1 MALQF
6 ALAALAANRRV
17 RRKAP
22 CASPP
27 AQNWLAFVQPVWII
41 MGVSQLA
48 LSNTYKVWAAD
59 NLVYGPVELPT
70 LIQWVHERRVRA
82 DTWLLSH
89 VDRNWRQAGDLE
101 SLRQHFHTAEVDT
114 TFRIRE
120 AEQANSIAPEEL
132 RQFDIFAS
140 LSNEQLQN
148 LLQLGEH
155 CTHFPG
161 EIILKKGDPG
171 DAVFFVLQGEVK
183 ARLMVGGQDQVLA
196 RIPAGEF
203 FGEMAML
210 TQTPRSADI
219 VCEQRTRLL
228 RLSSQ
233 SFLQLIDESPQMA
246 ARIMFALASTLAG
259 RMSDTNKKY
268 QNEIASGFAWR

>member
-1 MALQF
+1 M
-6 ALAALAANRRV
+6 
-17 RRKAP
+17 
-22 CASPP
+22 
-27 AQNWLAFVQPVWII
+27 
-41 MGVSQLA
+41 SQLA

-89 VDRNWRQAGDLE
+89 VDRGWRQAGDLE
-101 SLRQHFHTAEVDT
+101 SLRQHFHAAEVDT

-132 RQFDIFAS
+132 RQFDILAG
-140 LSNEQLQN
+140 LSNEQLKRF
-148 LLQLGEH
+148 LEFAEFCG
-155 CTHFPG
+155 HFPG
-161 EIILKKGDPG
+161 DVILKKGDPG

-183 ARLMVGGQDQVLA
+183 ARLMVGGQDQTLA
-196 RIPAGEF
+196 RIPAGQF

-210 TQTPRSADI
+210 TQTARSADI

-228 RLSSQ
+228 RLSAE
-233 SFLQLIDESPQMA
+233 SFLLLMKDNPEMA
-246 ARIMFALASTLAG
+246 ARILFALASTLAN
-259 RMSDTNKKY
+259 RISDTNVKY
-268 QNEIASGFAWR
+268 QNELVSGFAWR